1 MCTNSDGMEAI
12 GLDNTVFEGSNTVYL
27 LGGNE
32 TGPLTLV
39 DTGFDA
45 PDIRDQLTAGI
56 EAANHTVADID
67 QILLTHYHGDHA
79 GLASWVQAESG
90 ATIRIHKSDASVAA
104 PDEAAYRNLRDRQEA
119 AFEAWGM
126 PETKREAVRAVL
138 NDEADLATGN
148 PSIEP
153 ITDGE
158 TVKAGPHDLTAVHLP
173 GHTAGHVGYY
183 AVDEGS
189 LWSGDAL
196 LPRYTPN
203 VSGADV
209 RLDGALAAYLESLEH
224 IVELSPKVA
233 WPGHRD
239 RIDDP
244 AGRAREIVE
253 HHRERTQRVIQ
264 VLREQ
269 GPATAWTVSHELFG
283 ELEEIHIL
291 HGPGEASAH
300 LEHLTDHGVTERN
313 EDGTYSIAN
322 PTSGGD
328 PNLNDLFPDI

>member
-1 MCTNSDGMEAI
+1 MRTNSGDTQAI
-12 GLDNTVFEGSNTVYL
+12 GLKNTVFEGSNTVYL

-56 EAANHTVADID
+56 AAAGHAVADID

-79 GLASWVQAESG
+79 GLASWVQAQSG
-90 ATIRIHKSDASVAA
+90 ATIRIHEADASVAA
-104 PDEAAYRNLRDRQEA
+104 PDEATYRDLRDRQEA

-126 PETKREAVRAVL
+126 PETKREAVRVVL
-138 NDEADLATGN
+138 DDEANLTTGD
-148 PSIEP
+148 PEIEP
-153 ITDGE
+153 IADGE
-158 TVKAGPHDLTAVHLP
+158 AVKAGPYDLTAVHLP
-173 GHTAGHVGYY
+173 GHTAGHVGYH
-183 AVDEGS
+183 AVGEGA

-203 VSGADV
+203 VGGADV

-224 IVELSPKVA
+224 IVEIAPEIA

-253 HHRERTQRVIQ
+253 HHRERTQRVIR

-269 GPATAWTVSHELFG
+269 GPATVWGVSHELFG

-300 LEHLTDHGVTERN
+300 LEHLTDHGVTECN
-313 EDGTYSIAN
+313 EDGTYSLVD
-322 PTSGGD
+322 PVSGGNPD
-328 PNLNDLFPDI
+328 INDLFPDV

>member
-1 MCTNSDGMEAI
+1 MRTNSGDTRAI
-12 GLDNTVFEGSNTVYL
+12 GLKNTVFEGSNTVYL
-27 LGGNE
+27 LGGDE

-45 PDIRDQLTAGI
+45 PDIRDQLTDGIAAAGH
-56 EAANHTVADID
+56 AVADID

-79 GLASWVQAESG
+79 GLASWVQEQSG
-90 ATIRIHKSDASVAA
+90 ATIRIHEADASVAA
-104 PDEAAYRNLRDRQEA
+104 PDEATYRDLRDRQEA

-126 PETKREAVRAVL
+126 PEAKREAVRVVL
-138 NDEADLATGN
+138 DDEATLTTGD
-148 PSIEP
+148 PEIEP
-153 ITDGE
+153 IADGDVVE
-158 TVKAGPHDLTAVHLP
+158 AGTYDLTAVHLP
-173 GHTAGHVGYY
+173 GHTAGHVGYH
-183 AVDEGS
+183 AVDDGV

-203 VSGADV
+203 VGGADV

-224 IVELSPKVA
+224 IVEMAPAIA

-244 AGRAREIVE
+244 VGRAREIVE
-253 HHRERTQRVIQ
+253 HHRERTERVIR

-269 GPATAWTVSHELFG
+269 GPATAWAVSHELFG

-300 LEHLTDHGVTERN
+300 LEHLTDYGVTECN
-313 EDGTYSIAN
+313 EDGTYSLVDFA
-322 PTSGGD
+322 SGDD
-328 PNLNDLFPDI
+328 PDLDGLFPNV